1 MVGTT
6 LNHYKILSKIGSG
19 GMGDVY
25 LAEDGKLNRRVALKI
40 LPPDLAEKPERR
52 ERFEREAQA
61 VAALNH
67 PNIVT
72 IHSVE
77 EATGIEGREGA
88 VHFLTMELVQG
99 QTLDEAIPK
108 KGLKLDRFFDIAI
121 PVADAISAAHGK
133 GITHRDLKPAN
144 IMISEDGR
152 VKVLDFGLAR
162 FDEGPLETAATKASE
177 RLTGE
182 GQILGTT
189 AYMSPEQAEGKLA
202 DHRSDIFSLGVIL
215 YEMATGER
223 PFKGDT
229 QISMITSILR
239 DTPTSITE
247 VKRTYPRHLGRIIG
261 HSLEKDPGRRYQS
274 TIDLRN
280 DLEGLKEE
288 VDSGESLASG
298 ISGTGSMVAAGKVRA
313 RGWLGY
319 AAAAVVVLVA
329 LAGSVWGYRQFFV
342 DSPRELEP
350 AGVGAADVRPS
361 LAVLYFDNISGEEEI
376 DWLRTGLTE
385 MLVTD
390 LSQSPD
396 LRVLGTDRVYE
407 ILDEMGRLDEPAT
420 SSAVVRA
427 VAERTEVESV
437 VLGSFMQAGDTIRI
451 TARLQNAISGEVLA
465 SEQVEGEGEA
475 SIFSMVDEL
484 TRRLRTR
491 LALAPPTS
499 AMLDR
504 ELGEVTTSSIEAYRY
519 FVEANRLHESG
530 SMFAAIPLFERAL
543 EIDPGF
549 ALALA
554 KLSIVYGNLFE
565 MERSFTY
572 AERALEHV
580 DRLTLRERYYI
591 EGAYYSSRPAT
602 ELQSVE
608 AYKRLVDLYPD
619 FTPARNN
626 LASAYSELG
635 RYDEAISL
643 LEGLVEIRDNFQGV
657 YGNLANVYAYLGDL
671 DKARESLELMV
682 SFFPDNSA
690 GYRNL
695 GFLLVR
701 IGEFDRAEAVLARAT
716 AMAAGDPLVTA
727 AIAEMRLLRGDYAGA
742 QEAAGGLLAL
752 PIPATQAYGTSFKV
766 STLLYQGRLTEAVAT
781 SEHLAAASSSGTFRA
796 MALRE
801 LSHLALEGGD
811 PARALELADAAAQ
824 ATEGFAGE
832 LSARALAAIARQRLG
847 RASEASS
854 SMAEIVARL
863 GELPTHRARVNEHL
877 YPGLLALERGEIQ
890 AAIAELRAA
899 ESQLTASANLY
910 GPPVSSHAAVWF
922 ALGSAFLESGEDSAA
937 TERFQRIVDSYT
949 ERTLDPLPYVRSL
962 YFLGKI
968 RLQRGDTAQARDYLQ
983 RFIDHWGDGEM
994 DRERVAEARELLA
1007 TL

>member
-1 MVGTT
+1 VVGTT

-19 GMGDVY
+19 GMGEVY
-25 LAEDGKLNRRVALKI
+25 LAEDSKLNRRVALKI

-77 EATGIEGREGA
+77 EATGVEGREGA
-88 VHFLTMELVQG
+88 VHYLTMELVEG

-133 GITHRDLKPAN
+133 GIIHRDLKPAN

-202 DHRSDIFSLGVIL
+202 DHRSDIFSFGVVL

-247 VKRTYPRHLGRIIG
+247 VRRTYPRHLGRIIG

-274 TIDLRN
+274 AIDLRN
-280 DLEGLKEE
+280 DLEGLKVE
-288 VDSGESLASG
+288 VDSGESFASG
-298 ISGTGSMVAAGKVRA
+298 ISGTGPAVAAGEVRA
-313 RGWLGY
+313 RGRLGY
-319 AAAAVVVLVA
+319 VAATVVVLVA
-329 LAGSVWGYRQFFV
+329 LAASVWGYRQFFGN
-342 DSPRELEP
+342 SPRELEA
-350 AGVGAADVRPS
+350 AGVGTADVRPS

-376 DWLRTGLTE
+376 DWLRSGLTE

-420 SSAVVRA
+420 SAAVVRE
-427 VAERTEVESV
+427 VAESADVDHV
-437 VLGSFMQAGDTIRI
+437 VLGSFMQAGETIRI
-451 TARLQNAISGEVLA
+451 TARLQDAVSGEVLA
-465 SEQVEGEGEA
+465 SEQVEGEGES

-491 LALAPPTS
+491 LALAPPSS

-504 ELGEVTTSSIEAYRY
+504 ELGEVTTSSVEAYRY
-519 FVEANRLHESG
+519 FVDANRLHESG
-530 SMFAAIPLFERAL
+530 NVFAAIPLFERAL

-554 KLSIVYGNLFE
+554 KLSIVYSNLYE
-565 MERSFTY
+565 MDLSFAY

-591 EGAYYSSRPAT
+591 EGAYNSLRPAT
-602 ELQSVE
+602 ELQSAQ
-608 AYKRLVDLYPD
+608 AYERLVELYPD
-619 FTPARNN
+619 VTAGRNN
-626 LASAYSELG
+626 LASAYIQLG
-635 RYDEAISL
+635 RLDEAIPI

-657 YGNLANVYAYLGDL
+657 YGNLANIYAYLGDL

-682 SFFPDNSA
+682 SYYPTINSSH
-690 GYRNL
+690 RNL
-695 GFLLVR
+695 GFFLVR
-701 IGEFDRAEAVLARAT
+701 IGEFDEAEAVLAQAT
-716 AMAAGDPLVTA
+716 AMAAGDPFVTA
-727 AIAEMRLLRGDYAGA
+727 AIAEMSLLRGDYTGA
-742 QEAAGGLLAL
+742 EEAAGGLLAL
-752 PIPATQAYGTSFKV
+752 PIPAVQAYGTLFKG
-766 STLLYQGRLTEAVAT
+766 SALLHQGKLTEAMATLEQFVAGT
-781 SEHLAAASSSGTFRA
+781 SSGTFRA
-796 MALRE
+796 MTQTG
-801 LSHLALEGGD
+801 LSQLALESGD
-811 PARALELADAAAQ
+811 PTRALELADATAQ
-824 ATEGFAGE
+824 EAEGFAEE
-832 LSARALAAIARQRLG
+832 LPARATAALARQRLG

-854 SMAEIVARL
+854 SMVELVAHL
-863 GELPTHRARVNEHL
+863 GELPTHHARVQEHL

-890 AAIAELRAA
+890 PAIAELRAA
-899 ESQLTASANLY
+899 EDQLTVYADVY
-910 GPPVSSHAAVWF
+910 GPQGSNHAAVWF
-922 ALGSAFLESGEDSAA
+922 ALGSALLASGEDSAA
-937 TERFQRIVDSYT
+937 AELFQRLVDSYA
-949 ERTLDPLPYVRSL
+949 ERSFDPLPYVRSL

-968 RLQRGDTAQARDYLQ
+968 HLERGATAQARDYLQ
-983 RFIDHWGDGEM
+983 RFIDHWGKGEI
-994 DRERVAEARELLA
+994 DRERVAEVRELLG